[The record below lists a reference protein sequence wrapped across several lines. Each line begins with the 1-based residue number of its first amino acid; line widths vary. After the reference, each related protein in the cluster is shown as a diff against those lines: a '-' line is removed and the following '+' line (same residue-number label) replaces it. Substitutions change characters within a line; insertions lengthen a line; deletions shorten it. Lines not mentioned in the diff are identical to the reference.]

1 MAQESS
7 PQPQGTEPAVQPDT
21 QRRRPPIRIGS
32 DCCAPAPARAEDG
45 A

>member
-7 PQPQGTEPAVQPDT
+7 SQPLGTEPAVQADT

-32 DCCAPAPARAEDG
+32 DCCALARAEDE